1 MSWQAYVDSSLVGT
15 GTIDKG
21 AILSV
26 AGDSVWAT
34 SASLSI
40 KPEEMAVLAKIL
52 AGDEGKKNQ
61 AFADGLY
68 IATERYVL
76 TKVDDRSLYARHGKV
91 GFVAVKTKQAII
103 LGHHPETVQAGQAT
117 VIVEQLADYLIN
129 QGY

>member
-40 KPEEMAVLAKIL
+40 QPAEMEVIAKIL
-52 AGDEGKKNQ
+52 AGDVGKKDQ
-61 AFADGLY
+61 AFAAGLY
-68 IATERYVL
+68 IGGERYVL
-76 TKVDDRSLYARHGKV
+76 TKAEDRSLYARHGKV
-91 GFVAVKTKQAII
+91 GFVVVKTKQAII
-103 LGHHPETVQAGQAT
+103 LGHHPETVQAGTAT
-117 VIVEQLADYLIN
+117 VVVEQLADYLVK